1 LEEWGKALHLFLSLN
16 NKKNTTYSPYATNR
30 EGIIRS
36 PKGNPDSPKA
46 TTTKGE
52 DLRVKRG

>member
-1 LEEWGKALHLFLSLN
+1 MN

-30 EGIIRS
+30 GGIIRS